1 MNNTEAVGNYSVH
14 MTDIIDTKF
23 AREWHKLGLGK
34 LNNKQM
40 KSILYLFGMDVSA
53 AYEESEL
60 ADGSKLRSTLTGE
73 IRQGGFNITGYER
86 KDKTWRKNGITNIHK
101 FFYDDEGVD
110 IFIKTLNGENL
121 VE

>member
-1 MNNTEAVGNYSVH
+1 MNNTETVGNYSVH

-53 AYEESEL
+53 PYEESEL

-110 IFIKTLNGENL
+110 IFIKTLNGGC
-121 VE
+121 